1 MEGIKSGVRVR
12 APVRIDFAG
21 GWSDVPEFAEAEG
34 GAVVNAAID
43 LHTHVE
49 CIEGGGKIRL
59 HAEDMSQRLT
69 LESPLQLQYDGRLD
83 LHKGALN
90 MLPVTGG
97 VEIISRSEVP
107 AGSGLGASGS
117 LDVSLVTALAHC
129 RNETS
134 YDRAEIAEMAF
145 QLEAVELGLVGGRQ
159 DQYAAAHGGF
169 HALGFTAD
177 GVTVRSIDLTADAV
191 RELRSFLHV
200 VYTGQSHFSSHTHE
214 AVWNAYRA
222 GDTHVC
228 DALRTIRDLAA
239 EAEGALAAGDWIRLA
254 EVVDANWKQQRRLD
268 TTIATETSEAIEK
281 AARSAGA
288 IGIKAAGAGAGGCL
302 VIFAPPQV
310 AEALSESVESA
321 GGRALSWGFDDRG
334 VEVM

>member
-1 MEGIKSGVRVR
+1 
-12 APVRIDFAG
+12 
-21 GWSDVPEFAEAEG
+21 
-34 GAVVNAAID
+34 VVNAAID
-43 LHTHVE
+43 LHTYVE

-59 HAEDMSQRLT
+59 HAEDIGQRLT

-107 AGSGLGASGS
+107 TGSGLGASGS

-134 YDRAEIAEMAF
+134 YDRIEIAEMAF
-145 QLEAVELGLVGGRQ
+145 QLEAVELGLAGGRQ

-169 HALGFTAD
+169 HAFRFAAE
-177 GVTVRSIDLTADAV
+177 GVTVRSIDLTADAI
-191 RELRSFLHV
+191 RELRSFVHV
-200 VYTGQSHFSSHTHE
+200 VFTGQSHFSPDTHE
-214 AVWNAYRA
+214 AVWTAYRA
-222 GDTHVC
+222 GNTDVC
-228 DALRTIRDLAA
+228 DALRTIRDLAGEA
-239 EAEGALAAGDWIRLA
+239 EAALAAGDWVRLA
-254 EVVDANWKQQRRLD
+254 EVVDANWKHQRRLHP
-268 TTIATETSEAIEK
+268 TIATETSEAIEK

-288 IGIKAAGAGAGGCL
+288 IGVKAAGAGAGGCL
-302 VIFAPPQV
+302 VILAPPQ
-310 AEALSESVESA
+310 ARQALNEAVESV

>member
-1 MEGIKSGVRVR
+1 VEGIKSGVRVR

-59 HAEDMSQRLT
+59 HAEDMGQRLT
-69 LESPLQLQYDGRLD
+69 FDSPSQLQYNGRLD
-83 LHKGALN
+83 LHKAALN

-97 VEIISRSEVP
+97 VEIISRSDVP

-117 LDVSLVTALAHC
+117 LDVSLITALAHC
-129 RNETS
+129 RNETT
-134 YDRAEIAEMAF
+134 YDDAEIAEMAF
-145 QLEAVELGLVGGRQ
+145 QLEAVELGLRGGRQ

-169 HALGFTAD
+169 HAFDFAAD
-177 GVTVRSIDLTADAV
+177 GVTVRPIVLAADAV
-191 RELRSFLHV
+191 HELRSFLHV
-200 VYTGQSHFSSHTHE
+200 VHTGQSHFSPDTHE
-214 AVWNAYRA
+214 AVWSAYRA
-222 GDTHVC
+222 GEPQVC

-239 EAEGALAAGDWIRLA
+239 EAAAALSAGDWIRMA
-254 EVVDANWKQQRRLD
+254 EVVDANWTQQRRLD
-268 TTIATETSEAIEK
+268 TTIATEATEAIEK

-302 VIFAPPQV
+302 VVFAPPRVRQ
-310 AEALSESVESA
+310 ALTESVESA
-321 GGRALSWGFDDRG
+321 GGRALSWDFDDRG

>member
-1 MEGIKSGVRVR
+1 M
-12 APVRIDFAG
+12 
-21 GWSDVPEFAEAEG
+21 PEFAEAEG

-59 HAEDMSQRLT
+59 HAEDMGQRLT
-69 LESPLQLQYDGRLD
+69 LESPSQLQYDGKLD

-97 VEIISRSEVP
+97 VEIISTSEVP

-129 RNETS
+129 RNETN
-134 YDRAEIAEMAF
+134 YDRAEIAEMAY
-145 QLEAVELGLVGGRQ
+145 QLEAVELGLMGGRQ

-169 HALGFTAD
+169 QALGFGAD

-191 RELRSFLHV
+191 RELRSFVHV
-200 VYTGQSHFSSHTHE
+200 VYTGQSHFSSDTHE
-214 AVWNAYRA
+214 AVWNAYRG
-222 GDTHVC
+222 GDADVC
-228 DALRTIRDLAA
+228 DALKSIRDLAMDA
-239 EAEGALAAGDWIRLA
+239 EAALAAGEWVRLA
-254 EVVDANWKQQRRLD
+254 EVVDGNWKQQRRLD
-268 TTIATETSEAIEK
+268 TTIATETSQAIED
-281 AARSAGA
+281 AARAAGA
-288 IGIKAAGAGAGGCL
+288 IGLKAAGAGAGGCL
-302 VIFAPPQV
+302 VIFAPPKMRQAV
-310 AEALSESVESA
+310 SESVESA